1 MGAMITIAG
10 KPTTIGDELYHSGL
24 RLWARV
30 TANNIVTING
40 VNDQVVKYAFTTG
53 GLINGK
59 KQLSWHQPIVF
70 ESTSRD
76 ISKYQALLDAA
87 HLHFGD

>member
-1 MGAMITIAG
+1 MSAMTTIAG
-10 KPTTIGDELYHSGL
+10 KTVNINDELWHRGL
-24 RLWARV
+24 NLWARV
-30 TANNIVTING
+30 TAANIVTIKG

>member
-1 MGAMITIAG
+1 
-10 KPTTIGDELYHSGL
+10 
-24 RLWARV
+24 
-30 TANNIVTING
+30 

-53 GLINGK
+53 GFINGK

>member
-1 MGAMITIAG
+1 MITVAG
-10 KPTTIGDELYHSGL
+10 KNTLVGNELWHIGL
-24 RLWARV
+24 RLWAKV
-30 TANNIVTING
+30 TSPGIVTING

>member
-1 MGAMITIAG
+1 MTTIAG
-10 KPTTIGDELYHSGL
+10 KTVNINDELWHIGL

-30 TANNIVTING
+30 TAANIVTING

-59 KQLSWHQPIVF
+59 KQLSWHQPLVF

>member
-1 MGAMITIAG
+1 MSTTIAG
-10 KPTTIGDELYHSGL
+10 KATKIGDELYHSGL
-24 RLWARV
+24 RLWAKV
-30 TANNIVTING
+30 TSPGIVTING
-40 VNDQVVKYAFTTG
+40 INDQVVKYAFTTG
-53 GLINGK
+53 GFINGK
-59 KQLSWHQPIVF
+59 RQLAWHMPLVF